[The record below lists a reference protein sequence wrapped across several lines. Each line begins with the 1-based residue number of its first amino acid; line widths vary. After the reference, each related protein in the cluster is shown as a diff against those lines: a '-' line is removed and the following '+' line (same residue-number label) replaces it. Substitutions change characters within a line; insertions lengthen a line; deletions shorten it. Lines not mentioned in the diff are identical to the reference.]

1 MSTEPKT
8 PAASTSTS
16 TAPSRARRL
25 RTRALWTII
34 TLCLLLLSIKAIHHA
49 LQPQY
54 QGKTA
59 EEWFAEAKISTYPHG
74 IYVPTNDPGVD
85 ALRAMGT
92 NAVQYLWLEYTGQ
105 IPSDTP
111 LMDAWKRYAL
121 SAQHEV
127 EKARKEQQ
135 FRAQIMLCF
144 FGPETECLI
153 PELVSRLDSMDRET
167 AEDAARWLGTLRQR
181 PEVSVPALV
190 RALKQSRS
198 ASKQS
203 TLIWALS
210 EFESEAQ
217 AALPL
222 LLTLY
227 DVSGTGTEEQIKIAA
242 AIVRIDTA
250 AGSPSHL
257 DRVIDPDDMHK
268 TTGILF
274 ALEVNRT
281 HSNAIPALLKFS
293 DSLTNREHANSMKQF
308 IRQSEFFNRRTRP

>member
-1 MSTEPKT
+1 MNTETANSDSGKRAKFLRRRWLWGG
-8 PAASTSTS
+8 AA
-16 TAPSRARRL
+16 
-25 RTRALWTII
+25 
-34 TLCLLLLSIKAIHHA
+34 LCLLLWGSKAIHRD
-49 LQPQY
+49 QPPKY

-59 EEWFAEAKISTYPHG
+59 QEWFAEAKISTYPHH

-127 EKARKEQQ
+127 EKARMEQQ
-135 FRAQIMLCF
+135 FRAQIMLHF

-153 PELVSRLDSMDRET
+153 PELVSRLDSVDREI
-167 AEDAARWLGTLRQR
+167 AEDAARWLGSLRQR
-181 PEVSVPALV
+181 PDLSVPALL

-198 ASKQS
+198 TAKQS

-210 EFESEAQ
+210 EFEDEAQ

-222 LLTLY
+222 LLTLH
-227 DVSGTGTEEQIKIAA
+227 DSPKTGDDEKIRIAA
-242 AIVRIDTA
+242 SIIRIDTA
-250 AGSPSHL
+250 AGSTSHL
-257 DRVIDPDDMHK
+257 ARVIDPDDVPK

-274 ALEVNRT
+274 ALEMNRT
-281 HSNAIPALLKFS
+281 HSNTIPALLKFS
-293 DSLTNREHANSMKQF
+293 DSLTNKEHADSMKRF
-308 IRQSEFFNRRTRP
+308 IRQSEFFNRRMRP